1 MGKKSTGALIMR
13 ICSKQIV
20 LQTEDAALSE
30 VLPAERALILNI
42 ETTGI
47 SAERSRV
54 VLIGCMRRSAG
65 AWDLIQ
71 WFDDT
76 GEEERLILSSFL
88 LYASEAD
95 ALVTYGGDRFDL
107 SFLRK
112 RLAEHDLGTIPE
124 DCLSLDLYKELRPY
138 KKFAG
143 LPDYKQMTV
152 EAYVGTDREDTLE
165 GAEIAKL
172 YNRFLHFG
180 AREAAEQILSHNE
193 ADLCGI
199 AHLLPL
205 LRLRQLA
212 EPSLTVRKAQANYYT
227 DHEGVRREEMFL
239 FFRLPAPLP
248 LSVGGMADHCL
259 FRIDD
264 AEGVL
269 KIPIYTETMRYF
281 YANYKDYYFL
291 PEEDM
296 AIHKYIASYVDKS
309 HRLQARP
316 ETCYTKK
323 TASFLPEWDLFRTPF
338 FKRAYT
344 DDEIFFEFGTDMKKD
359 RETLSAYASYV
370 LAHILRS

>member
-1 MGKKSTGALIMR
+1 MR
-13 ICSKQIV
+13 ICSKQIG
-20 LQTEDAALSE
+20 LDTEEAALAE
-30 VLPAERALILNI
+30 VLPSQRALILNI

-54 VLIGCMRRSAG
+54 VLIGCLRRSSDS
-65 AWDLIQ
+65 WDLLQ

-88 LYASEAD
+88 LFAAEAD
-95 ALVTYGGDRFDL
+95 VLVTYGGDRFDL

-112 RLAEHDLGTIPE
+112 RLAENGLGTIPE
-124 DCLSLDLYKELRPY
+124 TCESLDLYKEIRPY

-143 LPDYKQMTV
+143 LPDYRQTTV
-152 EAYVGTDREDTLE
+152 EDYAGIEREDTLE

-172 YNRFLHFG
+172 YTHFLHYG
-180 AREAAEQILSHNE
+180 AKDAAGKILAHNE

-199 AHLLPL
+199 ARLLPL
-205 LRLRQLA
+205 LRLRQL
-212 EPSLTVRKAQANYYT
+212 EDPQLTVHRAQANYYT
-227 DHEGVRREEMFL
+227 DQDGVRREEMFL

-248 LSVGGMADHCL
+248 LSIGGMADHCL
-259 FRIDD
+259 FRIDEE
-264 AEGVL
+264 EGVL

-323 TASFLPEWDLFRTPF
+323 TASFLPQWDLFRTPF

-344 DDEIFFEFGTDMKKD
+344 DDEIFFEFGSDMKKD
-359 RETLSAYASYV
+359 RSLLSAYASYV
-370 LAHILRS
+370 TAHILRS